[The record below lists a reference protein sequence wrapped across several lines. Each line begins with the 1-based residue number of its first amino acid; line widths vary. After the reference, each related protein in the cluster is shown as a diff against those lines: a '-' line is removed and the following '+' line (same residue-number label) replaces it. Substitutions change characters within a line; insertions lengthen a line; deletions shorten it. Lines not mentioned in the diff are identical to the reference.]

1 MPMGTYIS
9 IIILNVN
16 GLVDQTIW
24 TDQMDTK
31 KKKIPIYM
39 LPTGDPLQPQ
49 RHIQSA
55 SKRMEKDIPC
65 EWKPKDSWSGNHYF
79 GQNRL

>member
-16 GLVDQTIW
+16 RLVHQPIW

-31 KKKIPIYM
+31 TRPKYM

-49 RHIQSA
+49 RHIQTA
-55 SKRMEKDIPC
+55 SKRMETDVPC
-65 EWKPKDSWSGNHYF
+65 EWKPKDRWSGNPYF
-79 GQNRL
+79 RQNRL